1 VSAARSPGPTNPKSP
16 KSSAD
21 PELKNPGK
29 MPEGSWHTYK
39 RLLRYVKPFW
49 IAFTLAIIGNVI
61 YAAASTGM
69 AAAMEYV
76 IKAIENPTE
85 QNRLI
90 LTLLIVGVF
99 AFRGLGTFLSQYFI
113 SYVGRNVINAL
124 RTDVFD
130 RMLTLPSRYFD
141 DNAAGRLVS
150 KLTFN
155 VEQVAEAA
163 TDAITITFREGLT
176 IVGLLGYMLYT
187 NWKLTLVFLAVG
199 PLIGA
204 VVSYASKRFRK
215 ISKRIQGS
223 MGDITHVASESIS
236 GYRVVRTF
244 GGEDFERKRF
254 QKVSEGNLKQS
265 LKMSSTQAIS
275 VPVIQVL
282 VAIAIAALV
291 WTMLS
296 PTIRGEMSTGQL
308 VAFITAATTMAKPI
322 RQVTSVHS
330 KIQKGLAAAYDVF
343 ETLDERPEPDFG
355 TFAPQRVKGD
365 IEFRNVG
372 FSYRDQLD
380 KVLDNISLTVPAG
393 QSVALVGRSG
403 SGKST
408 LVSLLPRF
416 YDYTDGE
423 IRIDGHLLED
433 FTLQALRAQ
442 IALVTQS
449 VVLFNDTIAANIAYG
464 ALRDCSPEAIREA
477 AGKAHALE
485 FIDRMPEGLNT
496 MIGDNGVMLSGG
508 QRQRLAIARALLKD
522 APILILDEATSAL
535 DTESERYIQNAMET
549 VMKGRT
555 TLVIAHRLST
565 IENADRILVMDNG
578 RIVES
583 GRHQELLDQGGAYA
597 QLHQMQFSEHA

>member
-1 VSAARSPGPTNPKSP
+1 MSSPDPLPAQGSAAQPS
-16 KSSAD
+16 
-21 PELKNPGK
+21 
-29 MPEGSWHTYK
+29 GSWETYK
-39 RLLRYVKPFW
+39 RLLVYVRPFW
-49 IAFTLAIIGNVI
+49 LAFSLAVVGNVI

-76 IKAIENPTE
+76 IAAIENPTE
-85 QNRLI
+85 GNRI
-90 LTLLIVGVF
+90 MLTLLIVGVF
-99 AFRGLGTFLSQYFI
+99 AFRGVGTFMSQYFI
-113 SYVGRNVINAL
+113 GYVGRHVINVL
-124 RTDVFD
+124 RNDVFD
-130 RMLTLPSRYFD
+130 RLLSLPSRYFD

-155 VEQVAEAA
+155 VEQVAEATTNA
-163 TDAITITFREGLT
+163 VTITLREGLT
-176 IVGLLGYMLYT
+176 IIGLLCFMLYT
-187 NWKLTLVFLAVG
+187 NWVLTLIFLAVG
-199 PLIGA
+199 PVIGA
-204 VVSYASKRFRK
+204 VVSYASKRFRR

-223 MGDITHVASESIS
+223 MGDITHVASESIA

-244 GGEDFERKRF
+244 GGEDYEQQRF
-254 QKVSEGNLKQS
+254 REVNDRNLTQS
-265 LKMSSTQAIS
+265 LKMASTQAIS

-291 WTMLS
+291 WTMLA
-296 PTIRGEMSTGQL
+296 PEIRGGMTTGQL

-322 RQVTSVHS
+322 RQVTSVHA

-343 ETLDERPEPDFG
+343 ETMDEQPEQDPG
-355 TFAPQRVKGD
+355 TYAPSRVEGNIRFED
-365 IEFRNVG
+365 VSFR
-372 FSYRDQLD
+372 YRDQLD
-380 KVLDNISLTVPAG
+380 NVLEGISLDIPAG

-416 YDYTDGE
+416 YEYTGGDILIDDHSLRDYS
-423 IRIDGHLLED
+423 LK
-433 FTLQALRAQ
+433 ALRSQ
-442 IALVTQS
+442 IALVTQN

-464 ALRDCSPEAIREA
+464 ALRDCSREEIREA
-477 AGKAHALE
+477 AAKAHALE
-485 FIDRMPEGLNT
+485 FIDRMPEGLDT

-508 QRQRLAIARALLKD
+508 QRQRLAIARALLKN

-535 DTESERYIQNAMET
+535 DTESERHIQEALET

-565 IENADRILVMDNG
+565 IESADRILVMENG

-583 GRHQELLDQGGAYA
+583 GRHDELLATGGAYA
-597 QLHQMQFSEHA
+597 QLHQMQFSESV